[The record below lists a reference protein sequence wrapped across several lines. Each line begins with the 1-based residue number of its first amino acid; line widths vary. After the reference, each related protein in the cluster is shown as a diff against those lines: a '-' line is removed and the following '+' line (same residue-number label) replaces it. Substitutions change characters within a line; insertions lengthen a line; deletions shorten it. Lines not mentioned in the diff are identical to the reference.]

1 MDIKKSK
8 VVSIILMNMLYEE
21 ISNIIESE
29 LDKGDGSDCSLVDQ
43 LVELNEVLTCLVR
56 SWIRIY
62 NDNNA
67 SECLPRHW
75 LYNLFLQ

>member
-43 LVELNEVLTCLVR
+43 LVELNEVLTLSCEKL
-56 SWIRIY
+56 
-62 NDNNA
+62 DKD
-67 SECLPRHW
+67 
-75 LYNLFLQ
+75 LQ